1 MGCEMLLAGAWSHGS
16 VRNKERHG
24 RWRCVPPMSGMR
36 VARGERRRLEPKP
49 LNFANEV
56 EELVNVDRLGD
67 KTVCVTVLIFWIPM
81 LWSTLTTPRR
91 PESSA
96 SLRSCE
102 HWPVTRKPPKNRLKA
117 CSTLRGR
124 SPGGTLPA
132 QRQNDRRHLE
142 RQFLVHGENRHRFRV
157 HHFGAVIP
165 GLQAK
170 P

>member
-91 PESSA
+91 AESSA
-96 SLRSCE
+96 LLKSCKQLAGQSQTAE
-102 HWPVTRKPPKNRLKA
+102 KQAEGLFHLTG
-117 CSTLRGR
+117 SITGR
-124 SPGGTLPA
+124 
-132 QRQNDRRHLE
+132 
-142 RQFLVHGENRHRFRV
+142 
-157 HHFGAVIP
+157 HFAGA
-165 GLQAK
+165 ATK
-170 P
+170 R